1 LDYLLCHIEALIFC
15 AASPL
20 KPGDIRSCL
29 MEMFEADIPL
39 EDIEDAIGRLMQ
51 KYENDVFA
59 IHIVNTGGGFQ
70 FLTKPAYQAS
80 IGILLKQQ
88 SRKRL
93 SASAL
98 ETLSIIAYKQPTTRP
113 QIELIRGVNCEYTI
127 QRLLEKELIE
137 LKGKSDS
144 LGRPLLYGTTIKF
157 MDYFGIKSLED
168 LPALKEFK
176 EEENQIGKELQ

>member
-1 LDYLLCHIEALIFC
+1 LDFLLCHIEGLIFC
-15 AASPL
+15 STSPL
-20 KPGDIRSCL
+20 KIGDIRNCL

-39 EDIEDAIGRLMQ
+39 EDIENAIERLTQ
-51 KYENDVFA
+51 KYESDDFA
-59 IHIVNTGGGFQ
+59 IHIVKTGGGFH

-88 SRKRL
+88 SKKRL

-98 ETLSIIAYKQPTTRP
+98 ETLSIIAYKQPITRP
-113 QIELIRGVNCEYTI
+113 QIEQIRGVNCDYTI

-144 LGRPLLYGTTIKF
+144 LGRPLLYGTTGKF
-157 MDYFGIKSLED
+157 MDYFGINSLDD
-168 LPALKEFK
+168 LPTLKEFK
-176 EEENQIGKELQ
+176 EEENQIGEEHE